1 MRKILIT
8 SGLALVMCCLLFA
21 ACSKDDDTD
30 VNTASV
36 TGYWICYY
44 QCWSEDGETWESSY
58 DDDEYYIYFSNH
70 PAEDGKYEGD
80 IDSGSDQLLERMGHH
95 SFAWT
100 ISGNKIKVMW
110 STTWT
115 EEWQVKSLK
124 GDEMTLQWKDEE
136 VDYTIIAKFKKRS
149 E

>member
-8 SGLALVMCCLLFA
+8 SGLSLVMCCLLFA

-36 TGYWICYY
+36 TGY
-44 QCWSEDGETWESSY
+44 
-58 DDDEYYIYFSNH
+58 YYIYFSNH

>member
-1 MRKILIT
+1 
-8 SGLALVMCCLLFA
+8 
-21 ACSKDDDTD
+21 
-30 VNTASV
+30 
-36 TGYWICYY
+36 
-44 QCWSEDGETWESSY
+44 
-58 DDDEYYIYFSNH
+58 
-70 PAEDGKYEGD
+70 
-80 IDSGSDQLLERMGHH
+80 MGHH

>member
-1 MRKILIT
+1 MKKILMKA
-8 SGLALVMCCLLFA
+8 SFVLVICCLFFS
-21 ACSKDDDTD
+21 ACSKGDNAD
-30 VNTASV
+30 VNTVSV

-44 QCWSEDGETWESSY
+44 QCWSEDGETSESNY
-58 DDDEYYIYFSNH
+58 DNDDYYICFSSH
-70 PAEDGKYEGD
+70 LTEDGKYEGD

-100 ISGNKIKVMW
+100 ISGNNIKVVW
-110 STTWT
+110 SKTWT

-136 VDYTIIAKFKKRS
+136 VDYTIIAKFKKQP

>member
-1 MRKILIT
+1 MRKILIV

-58 DDDEYYIYFSNH
+58 ILVITQQ
-70 PAEDGKYEGD
+70 K
-80 IDSGSDQLLERMGHH
+80 M
-95 SFAWT
+95 
-100 ISGNKIKVMW
+100 V
-110 STTWT
+110 STK
-115 EEWQVKSLK
+115 E
-124 GDEMTLQWKDEE
+124 
-136 VDYTIIAKFKKRS
+136 I
-149 E
+149 

>member
-1 MRKILIT
+1 MRKILIV

-58 DDDEYYIYFSNH
+58 FSNH

-95 SFAWT
+95 SFTWT

>member
-1 MRKILIT
+1 MRKILIM

-36 TGYWICYY
+36 IGY
-44 QCWSEDGETWESSY
+44 WESSY
-58 DDDEYYIYFSNH
+58 DDDDYYIYFSNH